1 MYTRLQHI
9 FTIKMCVYCSNNV
22 VLCCVFGGIGGIII
36 SPVAGVPDPIIS
48 NQPKVQTQ
56 VAQVDQ
62 DDDKPATNA
71 DTKAAVNDDVN
82 ANAAVVAG
90 NANANEVVAVNA
102 NVAVV
107 VAANDEVDVNAA
119 NEVVAA
125 KAAVVAAVNANAAVV
140 AGNAVNDDVNANVAV
155 VAANDEVDVNAAND
169 VVAAKA
175 AVVVAVNDDEE
186 AASKAAEE
194 AAAKAV
200 EEAAVKA
207 ADEAAVKAAEEVVQ
221 LAAQK
226 QQMQNIQNMAH
237 MQKKKQINGGAM
249 NALMEQLITH
259 MSVPA
264 ESDRRVRELIRLG
277 IIKSKRGSS

>member
-56 VAQVDQ
+56 VAQVD
-62 DDDKPATNA
+62 DKPATNA
-71 DTKAAVNDDVN
+71 DTKAAVN
-82 ANAAVVAG
+82 ANP
-90 NANANEVVAVNA
+90 
-102 NVAVV
+102 
-107 VAANDEVDVNAA
+107 
-119 NEVVAA
+119 
-125 KAAVVAAVNANAAVV
+125 AVV

-207 ADEAAVKAAEEVVQ
+207 ADEAAVNAAEEVVQ